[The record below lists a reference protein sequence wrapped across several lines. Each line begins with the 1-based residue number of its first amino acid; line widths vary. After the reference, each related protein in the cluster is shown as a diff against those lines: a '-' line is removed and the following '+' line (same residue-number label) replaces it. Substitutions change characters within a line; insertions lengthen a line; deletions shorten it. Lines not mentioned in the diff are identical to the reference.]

1 MLKSYLKANRPAILE
16 MIREEALMNLTDLKI
31 QVESVRRWVIMFHVW
46 RIFQNIRAKY
56 FKKVVF
62 FRIHE
67 L

>member
-31 QVESVRRWVIMFHVW
+31 QGESMRRWVIMFHVW

-56 FKKVVF
+56 LKKVVF
-62 FRIHE
+62 SRIHE